1 MRVLNKFVD
10 GVKVQLTAEE
20 SASVVAEWKQN
31 AASAS
36 AVAYKRTREIAY
48 PDIREQFDMLFHE
61 LETTGSLSISGSW
74 FNTVKTVKDANPK
87 P

>member
-1 MRVLNKFVD
+1 MTLTKMVN
-10 GVKVQLTAEE
+10 GVIVELTAEE
-20 SASVVAEWKQN
+20 SASMAAEWEQN